1 MSDLTLSHLLN
12 DAGQLTISIGGRLA
26 IDTVAILRDFFL
38 EHLPTAKSIR
48 LDTGAL
54 EEIDLA
60 GMQLLCS
67 ACYTAL
73 SENRSFRF
81 SGKPAPCIAQG
92 VLFSASRK
100 DALNTAGLL
109 VNLYIDLHATIGSVS
124 SFLS

>member
-92 VLFSASRK
+92 VDNLGFQDHKLCKHNASISCIWCGGI
-100 DALNTAGLL
+100 N
-109 VNLYIDLHATIGSVS
+109 
-124 SFLS
+124 